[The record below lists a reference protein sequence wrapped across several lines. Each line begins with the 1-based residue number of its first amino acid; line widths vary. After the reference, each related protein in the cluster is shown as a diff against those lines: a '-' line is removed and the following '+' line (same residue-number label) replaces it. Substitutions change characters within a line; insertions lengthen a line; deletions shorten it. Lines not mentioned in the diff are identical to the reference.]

1 MPIVLKETSGGG
13 ASVPPGTHLAVCYRI
28 VDMGT
33 QPDTGFGAKRKLSIA
48 WEIPSETIAV
58 DGKQMP
64 MTISKTYA
72 FSMNAKS
79 TLRKDLAAWR
89 GRDFTKE
96 ELAGFN
102 MNAILGKA
110 CLITVETGEN
120 GRSRVGTVAAVMKGM
135 TPPKAVHPLVE
146 FSVTDGRN
154 DTYKNL
160 PEWLRKACDACDEW
174 TQPAPSKDAP
184 KPVSNDDDVAF

>member
-33 QPDTGFGAKRKLSIA
+33 QPDTGFGEKHKLSIA
-48 WEIPSETIAV
+48 WEVPGETIAV
-58 DGKQMP
+58 EGKQMP

-72 FSMNAKS
+72 LSMNPKA

-89 GRDFTKE
+89 GRDFNKE

-110 CLITVETGEN
+110 CLITVEAGEN

-146 FSVTDGRN
+146 YSITDGKN
-154 DTYKNL
+154 ETYKAL
-160 PEWLRKACDACDEW
+160 PEWLRKACDACIEW
-174 TQPAPSKDAP
+174 TNPTP
-184 KPVSNDDDVAF
+184 KAAAVEAQADDVAF